1 MIYYLNLYMSKKV
14 FFLAC
19 YRLCWKVIQNLDME
33 RKMHI
38 KIKSVLLI
46 ILLLALV
53 ESIQYIYHAYQTKMY
68 RTKEPLLISYREIEG
83 NPFYVL
89 PPGTVL
95 YLDEV
100 MPEGF
105 CRFMIYANFK
115 GIPNSEEI
123 PMKLEWGGNY
133 IAPVWL
139 DKITKDEL
147 KEMMQHFPL
156 SKGDVLEI
164 IKSNELTRDD
174 LEDIIQQLPE
184 NQ

>member
-1 MIYYLNLYMSKKV
+1 MIQKGY
-14 FFLAC
+14 
-19 YRLCWKVIQNLDME
+19 
-33 RKMHI
+33 I
-38 KIKSVLLI
+38 KINIVLFLVLFLVLLVFTAFVHQK
-46 ILLLALV
+46 L
-53 ESIQYIYHAYQTKMY
+53 QMKMY

-105 CRFMIYANFK
+105 CRFMIYANFR

-156 SKGDVLEI
+156 SKDDVLEI

-174 LEDIIQQLPE
+174 LADIVRQLPE
-184 NQ
+184 NK

>member
-1 MIYYLNLYMSKKV
+1 MKILNMIKEIY
-14 FFLAC
+14 
-19 YRLCWKVIQNLDME
+19 
-33 RKMHI
+33 I
-38 KIKSVLLI
+38 KRNRVLLLI
-46 ILLLALV
+46 FLLFLLFFM
-53 ESIQYIYHAYQTKMY
+53 QYFYCKYNIKMY

-105 CRFMIYANFK
+105 CRFMIYANFR

-156 SKGDVLEI
+156 SN
-164 IKSNELTRDD
+164 IKRRCAGNNK
-174 LEDIIQQLPE
+174 IK
-184 NQ
+184 

>member
-1 MIYYLNLYMSKKV
+1 M
-14 FFLAC
+14 
-19 YRLCWKVIQNLDME
+19 VI
-33 RKMHI
+33 KMHI
-38 KIKSVLLI
+38 KINIVLFA
-46 ILLLALV
+46 ILLLVVTVL
-53 ESIQYIYHAYQTKMY
+53 IQNIYHGYKTKMY

-105 CRFMIYANFK
+105 CRFMVYANFK

-156 SKGDVLEI
+156 SKSDVLEI

-174 LEDIIQQLPE
+174 LADIARQLPE

>member
-1 MIYYLNLYMSKKV
+1 MIQKGY
-14 FFLAC
+14 
-19 YRLCWKVIQNLDME
+19 
-33 RKMHI
+33 I
-38 KIKSVLLI
+38 KINIVLFLVLFLVLLVFTEFVHQK
-46 ILLLALV
+46 L
-53 ESIQYIYHAYQTKMY
+53 QMKMY

-105 CRFMIYANFK
+105 CRFMIYANFR

-156 SKGDVLEI
+156 SKDDVLEI

-174 LEDIIQQLPE
+174 LADIVRQLPE
-184 NQ
+184 NK

>member
-1 MIYYLNLYMSKKV
+1 
-14 FFLAC
+14 
-19 YRLCWKVIQNLDME
+19 
-33 RKMHI
+33 
-38 KIKSVLLI
+38 
-46 ILLLALV
+46 
-53 ESIQYIYHAYQTKMY
+53 
-68 RTKEPLLISYREIEG
+68 
-83 NPFYVL
+83 
-89 PPGTVL
+89 
-95 YLDEV
+95 
-100 MPEGF
+100 
-105 CRFMIYANFK
+105 MIYANFR

-156 SKGDVLEI
+156 SKSDVLEI

-174 LEDIIQQLPE
+174 LADIARQLSE

>member
-1 MIYYLNLYMSKKV
+1 MI
-14 FFLAC
+14 
-19 YRLCWKVIQNLDME
+19 
-33 RKMHI
+33 RKI
-38 KIKSVLLI
+38 YTKNSVLLLI
-46 ILLLALV
+46 ILAVLLLFT
-53 ESIQYIYHAYQTKMY
+53 QYIYKRCQMKVY

-105 CRFMIYANFK
+105 CRFMIYANFR

-123 PMKLEWGGNY
+123 SMKPEWGGNY

-174 LEDIIQQLPE
+174 LADIVRQLPE